1 MRICRFIDESNRICV
16 GHAYADGQAALF
28 EDTGHGFKDTQQRVV
43 VKQLL
48 SPVAPINVLGIG
60 LNYHDHAKETGA
72 ELPKHPILFMK
83 NIAAVTGPDSPIH
96 LPASCIDPLQVDFE
110 GELAVVIGKPAKNVK
125 AENALEY
132 VLGYTIANDVSAR
145 RWQKHAGGGQWCKG
159 KSFDTFCPLGPEV
172 VTVDEITDPQTLTI
186 QTRVNGELM
195 QNGHTKDM
203 IFSVA
208 KIIEF
213 LSEDAT
219 LLPGTVILTGTPS
232 GVGYARDPRVFLKA
246 GDKVEISIS
255 GIGTLVNSVVAGN

>member
-1 MRICRFIDESNRICV
+1 MRICRFIDEQNRVCL
-16 GHAYADGQAALF
+16 GHDYVDGKATLL
-28 EDTGHGFKDTQQRVV
+28 EDTGQGFQASQQRVA

-48 SPVAPINVLGIG
+48 MPVVPSSIMGIG

-83 NIAAVTGPDSPIH
+83 NISAAIGSDAAIH
-96 LPASCIDPLQVDFE
+96 IPASCVDPQQVDFE

-125 AENALEY
+125 AEQALDY

-159 KSFDTFCPLGPEV
+159 KSFDTFCPIGPEI
-172 VTVDEITDPQTLTI
+172 VTTDEITDPQNLTI
-186 QTRVNGELM
+186 QTKVNGELM
-195 QNGHTKDM
+195 QNGNTKDM

-208 KIIEF
+208 RIIEF

-219 LLPGTVILTGTPS
+219 LTPGTVILTGTPS
-232 GVGYARDPRVFLKA
+232 GVGYARDPRVFLKK
-246 GDKVEISIS
+246 GDVVEITIEK
-255 GIGTLVNSVVAGN
+255 IGTLRNTVE